1 MRPSLSR
8 IVLGCLALSLL
19 VAAQEAGPDER
30 LLKENKLALDG
41 PGLLTFF
48 KERTANLA
56 DAGKIGKLV
65 AKLGADD
72 FEEREDAS
80 RQLISLG
87 SRALQALQE
96 ATKSTDAEVSRRAED
111 CVKQIKSGS
120 TAVVLQAAIRQLART
135 KDAGAADVLLA
146 YLPTGEQENV
156 ADEVREA
163 LVGLALR
170 DGKAEPALVAALAD
184 KEAVRRA
191 AAGSALARVKA
202 ADALPAVRKLLED
215 PDAKV
220 KARVALALAAAREK
234 EAIPVVIS
242 LLDDPSLTPLEL
254 TVMEDLLYR
263 LGEDRSP
270 LAPAAGNADGR
281 KKYRA
286 AWKAWWDDHGEKL
299 DLAKLEQATKVEGN
313 TLIVLLDE
321 NKIIDLDA
329 TNKPRFTL
337 ENVLFPLDAQYL
349 PGDRV
354 LIAEHNAQ
362 KVTER
367 DKTGKV
373 LWQKEV
379 DMPLSAQRLP
389 NGNTLIGTR
398 QQVIEVD
405 PKGKEVTTYTRP
417 GGELIMRVQRL
428 RNGQTAMVTQL
439 GVTRYVLLDA
449 AMKEIRSFGVD
460 IRTSGG
466 RIEVLP
472 NGNVLSPENANN
484 RVVEHDVN
492 GRVVWEVAVDQPIAA
507 LRLPNGNTL
516 VTSMNLTVGAVEL
529 DRSGKILWQHK
540 ADTRVTRAI
549 RR

>member
-8 IVLGCLALSLL
+8 IVLGCLALSLF

-30 LLKENKLALDG
+30 LLKENKIALDG
-41 PGLLTFF
+41 AGLLTFF

-72 FEEREDAS
+72 FDEREDAS
-80 RQLISLG
+80 RQLVSLG

-135 KDAGAADVLLA
+135 KDAAAADVLLA

-156 ADEVREA
+156 ADDVREA

-170 DGKAEPALVAALAD
+170 DGKADPALVAALAD

-191 AAGSALARVKA
+191 AAGAALARVKA

-220 KARVALALAAAREK
+220 KARVALALTAAREK
-234 EAIPVVIS
+234 DAIPVVIS
-242 LLDDPSLTPLEL
+242 LLDDPSLNALEL
-254 TVMEDLLYR
+254 TALEDLLYR

-270 LAPAAGNADGR
+270 LAPAGGNADGR

-321 NKIIDLDA
+321 NKVIDLDA
-329 TNKPRFTL
+329 KNKPRFTL
-337 ENVLFPLDAQYL
+337 ENVAFPLDAQYL

-398 QQVIEVD
+398 QQLIEVD
-405 PKGKEVTTYTRP
+405 PKGKEVATYTRP

-428 RNGQTAMVTQL
+428 RNGHTAMVTQL

-449 AMKEIRSFGVD
+449 AMKEIRGFGVD

-516 VTSMNLTVGAVEL
+516 VTSMNLTVGAVEV
-529 DRSGKILWQHK
+529 DRAGKIVWQHK